1 MKKLLFLLIISCVSF
16 SQDFEIPKFID
27 FSGIERLQ
35 KYEEEEGNRILEEEG
50 YYYYPELYNSR
61 ANPIAVLGWG
71 DNTYLAYIK
80 DNSVDDFTCGTS
92 IVIQNMVSDKIIDSF
107 LLWGF
112 DGSEEN
118 VENLLNPDS
127 DLESTWDSKQYAI
140 REFLNKYHI
149 RQSEI
154 FFNRSHYIFGDSK
167 SPGLYDNETHIL
179 IGREYL
185 DFNNQPLFQLLIFDF
200 ENKLYKELLNLEIDP
215 YENDPYSDH
224 YRSYFNIEGW
234 FFSPDKTRIVIVLVE
249 NSYGFEGERDLFVSF
264 IGCSLKPKTFK

>member
-1 MKKLLFLLIISCVSF
+1 
-16 SQDFEIPKFID
+16 
-27 FSGIERLQ
+27 
-35 KYEEEEGNRILEEEG
+35 
-50 YYYYPELYNSR
+50 
-61 ANPIAVLGWG
+61 
-71 DNTYLAYIK
+71 
-80 DNSVDDFTCGTS
+80 
-92 IVIQNMVSDKIIDSF
+92 SDKIIDSF

-112 DGSEEN
+112 DGSEEKYIN
-118 VENLLNPDS
+118 EGD
-127 DLESTWDSKQYAI
+127 DILESIWDSKRYAI

-154 FFNRSHYIFGDSK
+154 FFNRSHYIYKNLFHK
-167 SPGLYDNETHIL
+167 SPGLYDYETHIL

-185 DFNNQPLFQLLIFDF
+185 DFNNQSLFQLLIFDF

-264 IGCSLKPKTFK
+264 IGCSLNPKTFK